1 MGLKKHQPVGAGPRK
16 KHHPSVRGPVTL
28 CDKGRKRQR
37 WSRRAR
43 HPHARMSKRQERKA
57 AKELVAIVLQQDGKM
72 AAGQLASLLYQRCP
86 ASKEI
91 VQSYKGLK
99 GFIAIPE
106 LEGRVGFAD
115 NQVRAS
121 QPTPPSP
128 PPTNSALLGCRMCD
142 CEDSDEQTVSC
153 QWRCVFSH

>member
-16 KHHPSVRGPVTL
+16 KHQPVGAGPRYSVRQGR
-28 CDKGRKRQR
+28 RKRQR

-99 GFIAIPE
+99 GFIAMPE

-142 CEDSDEQTVSC
+142 C
-153 QWRCVFSH
+153 